1 VTQISDKKS
10 RQIVSRAHSVSPDA
24 AIIVTGCYA
33 QRAAGEVITLPG
45 VRLVLGTGDRSR
57 IVGLAKEL
65 LLDGKTVN
73 EVRDIAHDRVFE
85 PISATR
91 DEKTR
96 AHLKIQEGCDRFCS
110 YCIIPYARGPVRSR
124 PLESV
129 RQELLTL
136 EQKGYSEVVLTGI
149 HLMSYGKDIGNVSL
163 KDAIA
168 CAEGLTGIRR
178 IRLGS
183 LEPLGLTD
191 DFIDHIA
198 NDPKVCRHFHVSLQ
212 SGSAGVLRRMN
223 RRYSPE
229 EYEDRIKKLREAMP
243 DCAVTTDI
251 IAGFPGETE
260 KEFEETIEFVKK
272 IRFARIHVFPYSRRA
287 GTKAAQMPEQILNSV
302 KHERAGILI
311 ELGKQ
316 LEGEYISR
324 FTGTCQEVLFEAYS
338 DGFLEGYTGTYIR
351 VSAPSKIDLTGRI
364 SDVLINRS
372 QNEMLF
378 GSVVD

>member
-1 VTQISDKKS
+1 
-10 RQIVSRAHSVSPDA
+10 
-24 AIIVTGCYA
+24 
-33 QRAAGEVITLPG
+33 
-45 VRLVLGTGDRSR
+45 
-57 IVGLAKEL
+57 
-65 LLDGKTVN
+65 
-73 EVRDIAHDRVFE
+73 
-85 PISATR
+85 
-91 DEKTR
+91 
-96 AHLKIQEGCDRFCS
+96 
-110 YCIIPYARGPVRSR
+110 
-124 PLESV
+124 LESV

-168 CAEGLTGIRR
+168 CSQGLTGIRR

-191 DFIDHIA
+191 DFIEYIA

-229 EYEDRIKKLREAMP
+229 EYEDRIKRLRKAMP
-243 DCAVTTDI
+243 DCAITTDI